1 MEGKASSGALGPR
14 HTIVRARVGRR
25 SKANDDGEALRE
37 LRSGVEAVE
46 DPVDRDAGGAVPIPL
61 RLSRLNLQPLR
72 WSSQLTSTRAVW
84 TLDPSSCTRSFGG
97 LGTGGGKGTAM

>member
-1 MEGKASSGALGPR
+1 MPFVAYCPTGRWCEGGKGGDGATVEGKASSGALGPR

-72 WSSQLTSTRAVW
+72 WSSQLTSN
-84 TLDPSSCTRSFGG
+84 
-97 LGTGGGKGTAM
+97 